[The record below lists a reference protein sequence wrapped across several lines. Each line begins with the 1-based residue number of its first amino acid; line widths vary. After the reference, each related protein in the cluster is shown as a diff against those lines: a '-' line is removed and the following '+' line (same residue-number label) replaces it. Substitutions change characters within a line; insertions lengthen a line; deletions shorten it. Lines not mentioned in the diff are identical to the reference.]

1 MALTYAK
8 VGGWTEVT
16 NPITVADS
24 DGTYYGDEI
33 SVTGSTVVLGEINEE
48 GGAEGKWQYTLDDTP
63 ISVGGIGLDPSATS
77 SIGTKVWIDL
87 EYEAVNIGDD
97 KMEDLPFP
105 ASAKAI
111 RPAVTITASGYGG
124 DTAIESKCLLDGKK
138 SDLGFSITGLGSDPS

>member
-48 GGAEGKWQYTLDDTP
+48 AAAAGKWQYTLDDTP

-87 EYEAVNIGDD
+87 EYEAVDVGDD

-124 DTAIESKCLLDGKK
+124 DTTIESKCLLNSKK
-138 SDLGFSITGLGSDPS
+138 SDLGFSITGIGSDPS